1 MSGFEIAGV
10 VLGAFPILC
19 DTAKDLA
26 TVFKKTKSW
35 WQFETSFENF
45 VSAIATQEIAYIQV
59 LERLLDPLG
68 ITNGEYDGLLKDP
81 RSTLWQEPH
90 IQEELRHCLPQNKF
104 PWFMWNLSELNSAIE
119 GLQSLLPID
128 KARQCCIAVYYLDS
142 TNIESE
148 LYRLQTSFSSE
159 KDRLLKRITDI
170 NDDLHQFFDRG
181 STVTRPTTTKSTIPF
196 RDLHHQAV
204 TFYECLARCWKCCCS
219 VAHTVGITT
228 HPAIKKPSRAAE
240 HGYYNVLFEAEA
252 NPWQLRLQVETFKT
266 VECIAALDPA
276 PAAPIIKVD
285 AAIEL
290 KSQMLVRNQLKS
302 ASSAASENSTQD
314 ATEVHT
320 QELGEQVE
328 KASTSEKRGQYS
340 GTQELDRLSV
350 ALQSQNGLSRSP
362 SSVSSTTVRF
372 VEAETQPSSAQADEG
387 RNREVKSL
395 CEFVTGADTPHDDKG
410 SMLPLDEG
418 RRVILKPEP
427 SDQSTIKAATTQ
439 SIDRFLQTTKV
450 RHIRLSVGLSFDL
463 TLLSLATS
471 SWIPTQPSKDDVFLV
486 CCEPGGKM
494 PKRLGPYFLRTSR
507 DICSS
512 PAPGSP
518 DSNRTWDAK
527 ASLLLLGV
535 VLLELFHGQ
544 TLEQQAS
551 WAESLDDDGQPNE
564 NTRFCGAFLWV
575 CRAEESLKEH
585 FGRELG
591 GALSEAI
598 RKCICFDFG
607 RDDDRG
613 DLRLAEMVYKEV
625 VVPLEKCCPQM

>member
-45 VSAIATQEIAYIQV
+45 VSAITTQEIAYIQV
-59 LERLLDPLG
+59 LERLLDPLD
-68 ITNGEYDGLLKDP
+68 ITNGEYDGLLRDP

-128 KARQCCIAVYYLDS
+128 KARQCCITVYYLDS
-142 TNIESE
+142 ANIESE
-148 LYRLQTSFSSE
+148 LYRLQTSFSNE

-170 NDDLHQFFDRG
+170 NNDLHQFFDRG
-181 STVTRPTTTKSTIPF
+181 STVARP
-196 RDLHHQAV
+196 A
-204 TFYECLARCWKCCCS
+204 
-219 VAHTVGITT
+219 
-228 HPAIKKPSRAAE
+228 PSRAAE

-252 NPWQLRLQVETFKT
+252 NPRQLRLQVETFKP
-266 VECIAALDPA
+266 VECIAAIDPA
-276 PAAPIIKVD
+276 PAAPTIKVD

-302 ASSAASENSTQD
+302 ASSAASENSISALALTSLSISGQTRKTPQKSILKSAANKLRKLQHRKSADSTQGLKNSTD
-314 ATEVHT
+314 S
-320 QELGEQVE
+320 
-328 KASTSEKRGQYS
+328 ASLSSFSTTCLPTSNTTLANG
-340 GTQELDRLSV
+340 LSV
-350 ALQSQNGLSRSP
+350 KEPPQKNGLSRSP

-450 RHIRLSVGLSFDL
+450 RHVRLSVGLSFAL

-471 SWIPTQPSKDDVFLV
+471 SWIPTQPSKDDVFLI

-613 DLRLAEMVYKEV
+613 DLRLAEVVYKEVVYKEV